1 MDQIAVDLGA
11 YVHKRPVSYLI
22 KRGLWACV
30 QLPFIHG
37 MPKRLSFLRVALLRL
52 FGAQIGE
59 ACLVCGGV
67 KIWEP
72 WNLQMGSRT
81 AIGVDAEIYNL
92 AKISIGSNVT
102 VSQYAYLCSASHDYT
117 DPAFPLFSKPINIGD
132 GAWVAAKAFV
142 APGVCIGDG
151 TVIGACSV
159 VTKDMPAWMICA
171 GNPCKPLKPR
181 QMGPVAAGGLK

>member
-1 MDQIAVDLGA
+1 MVDLST
-11 YVHKRPVSYLI
+11 YVHKRPLSYLI

-37 MPKRLSFLRVALLRL
+37 MPKRLSFLRIALLRL
-52 FGAQIGE
+52 FGARIGE
-59 ACLVCGGV
+59 ACLVCGGA

-72 WNLQMGSRT
+72 WNLQVGSRSV
-81 AIGVDAEIYNL
+81 IGPDAEIYNL
-92 AKISIGSNVT
+92 ARITIGSNAT
-102 VSQYAYLCSASHDYT
+102 VSQGAYLCSASHDYT
-117 DPAFPLFSKPINIGD
+117 DPAFRLFSKPITIGD

-142 APGVCIGDG
+142 APGVSIGDG

-159 VTKDMPAWMICA
+159 VTKDMPAWTICA

-181 QMGPVAAGGLK
+181 PGRPVPPVFG

>member
-1 MDQIAVDLGA
+1 
-11 YVHKRPVSYLI
+11 VHKRPLSYLI

-37 MPKRLSFLRVALLRL
+37 MPKRLSFLRIALLRL
-52 FGAQIGE
+52 FGARIGE
-59 ACLVCGGV
+59 ACLVCGGA

-72 WNLQMGSRT
+72 WNLQVGSRSV
-81 AIGVDAEIYNL
+81 IGPDAEIYNL
-92 AKISIGSNVT
+92 ARITIGSNAT
-102 VSQYAYLCSASHDYT
+102 VSQGAYLCSASHDYT
-117 DPAFPLFSKPINIGD
+117 DPAFRLFSKPITIGD

-142 APGVCIGDG
+142 APGVSIGDG

-159 VTKDMPAWMICA
+159 VTKDMPAWTICA

-181 QMGPVAAGGLK
+181 PGRPVPPVFG